1 MFNVPEKE
9 VGEAM
14 VGMTLEDQSPSVH
27 QMALGLSIILFR
39 TMVENE
45 CDGTRIISLSDALT
59 ALIDFDRTD
68 LAMSLMIGLLGEY
81 GMGMPSG
88 FMQYAVFGSVAN
100 SGHVERRG
108 AGHRKG
114 KLPLVAVPFV
124 EAGRRDHAALMLHAF
139 GKHGLF
145 RGSFRPR
152 VDDQRL
158 RRAIAPDQML
168 MCLKEA
174 TPD

>member
-45 CDGTRIISLSDALT
+45 CDGTKIISLSDALT
-59 ALIDFDRTD
+59 ALIDLDRTD

-81 GMGMPSG
+81 GMGMPSE
-88 FMQYAVFGSVAN
+88 FMQYAVFRPVAKAFI
-100 SGHVERRG
+100 VE
-108 AGHRKG
+108 
-114 KLPLVAVPFV
+114 FS
-124 EAGRRDHAALMLHAF
+124 MSF
-139 GKHGLF
+139 GEM
-145 RGSFRPR
+145 
-152 VDDQRL
+152 VDDNEEE
-158 RRAIAPDQML
+158 L
-168 MCLKEA
+168 MDLGL
-174 TPD
+174 